1 MTRTFT
7 PRHLRVLVDL
17 FSQNV
22 SAKVSFEPSRPW
34 RDMGFSR
41 TLPPTF
47 LFLQYSIVKEP
58 TPQTRCRG
66 PYRFWLGPGR
76 VSLTRLSWIS
86 QGRTL
91 LSPAARRPRCE
102 AYIVA
107 SLSGCQQ
114 RFRSFLNFLR
124 QPFQPSGTVSS
135 VPPGQRLSTLSDVP
149 QWSPNPAPLP
159 VETFGNPPRGRARVR
174 CMEAYGEGKSTYG
187 SRLR

>member
-1 MTRTFT
+1 
-7 PRHLRVLVDL
+7 
-17 FSQNV
+17 
-22 SAKVSFEPSRPW
+22 
-34 RDMGFSR
+34 MGFSR

-47 LFLQYSIVKEP
+47 LFLQSSIVKEP
-58 TPQTRCRG
+58 TSQTRCRG

-124 QPFQPSGTVSS
+124 QLFQASKTVSS
-135 VPPGQRLSTLSDVP
+135 VPQGQWFSTPLAAP
-149 QWSPNPAPLP
+149 QWSPIAAPLP
-159 VETFGNPPRGRARVR
+159 AEDFDVLRGDALAR
-174 CMEAYGEGKSTYG
+174 CMEVYGEGKSG
-187 SRLR
+187 GRLAPSLTSPLAAGNCRGNKMKAWDGQGKKSPF